1 MSRLAPLG
9 LALSFFL
16 SGAASTSAQQGT
28 AEIVGK
34 VMDTQGAVLPGVA
47 IVITNEDTGV
57 YREVVTGPEGSYTAP
72 QLMPGRYRISAQL
85 AGFKGLN
92 RRGLTLTV
100 GVTTTLDLTLEVGS
114 VAETVTVTAESPLV
128 DITSAEVGG
137 HISAEE
143 LSDLPAGN
151 RSYMAFVGTVPGA
164 QFVPTTGFLNDT
176 MLANGQPA
184 AANNVMFDGA
194 GNVDDLRGSNVGGQ
208 TRTANEAVQEVQV
221 LTNQFD
227 AEFGRASGAVIN
239 AVTKS
244 GTNQVKGSVFDFF
257 TGRAVTAKDY
267 FTRVNNLEKPQVSKQ
282 EWGGTIGGPIVRN
295 KLHFFASLERLVQS
309 RNQSKTYPTRPEFSF
324 STTDDVSAWNTLWRI
339 DHQVTPNNT

>member
-1 MSRLAPLG
+1 MRNLG
-9 LALSFFL
+9 LVLGVLLS
-16 SGAASTSAQQGT
+16 AAAPTLAQQGT

-34 VMDTQGAVLPGVA
+34 VTDAQGAVLPGVA

-57 YREVVTGPEGSYTAP
+57 YREVATTANGSYSVT
-72 QLMPGRYRISAQL
+72 QIVPGRYRVSARL
-85 AGFKGLN
+85 EGFRSLD
-92 RRGLTLTV
+92 RRGITAAV
-100 GVTTTLDLTLEVGS
+100 GVTTTLDLTLDVGAL
-114 VAETVTVTAESPLV
+114 AETVTVTAEARLV
-128 DITSAEVGG
+128 DVTSAEIGG

-143 LSDLPAGN
+143 ITDLPAGN

-208 TRTANEAVQEVQV
+208 ARTANEAVQEVQV

-244 GTNQVKGSVFDFF
+244 GTNQFRGSLFDFF
-257 TGRAVTAKDY
+257 TGRGVTAKD
-267 FTRVNNLEKPQVSKQ
+267 
-282 EWGGTIGGPIVRN
+282 
-295 KLHFFASLERLVQS
+295 
-309 RNQSKTYPTRPEFSF
+309 
-324 STTDDVSAWNTLWRI
+324 
-339 DHQVTPNNT
+339 